1 MLIIVCEILFSWL
14 ACDHIISSCTMDS
27 MDVTTTMPQ
36 ARQQSRGHFC
46 ARPRLECPLY
56 LTWTREIKPM
66 ESALSSMGKPHNPM
80 VHLGFIHWNSHF
92 GGTISHEVSPALE
105 QRSNMR
111 NFRKVLPVLPMTSS
125 LMSYIWATHI
135 NTIKTRFFCKLYSQK
150 DPKSSHRI
158 SRPPS
163 GKCVVGRPSES

>member
-1 MLIIVCEILFSWL
+1 MILFSWL
-14 ACDHIISSCTMDS
+14 ACDHIISSCT

-56 LTWTREIKPM
+56 LTWTRKIKPM
-66 ESALSSMGKPHNPM
+66 ESALSSMGKPHTPM

-92 GGTISHEVSPALE
+92 GGTISHEVFPALK

-111 NFRKVLPVLPMTSS
+111 NFRKVLPMTSS
-125 LMSYIWATHI
+125 LMSYMSHKYIYI
-135 NTIKTRFFCKLYSQK
+135 YVYTIKTRFFCKLYSRK